1 MNEPSSLDIP
11 LGEARLV
18 ALDENPSTGY
28 LWIAS
33 FIPEF
38 LELVDTPPLP
48 AAPSRPFDPMLDA
61 IGGGSSPAGFMLRAM
76 AAGEGVAIFR
86 LARPWAPSDFVEER
100 LVAIRCAP

>member
-33 FIPEF
+33 FIPDF
-38 LELVDTPPLP
+38 LELVETPPLP
-48 AAPSRPFDPMLDA
+48 AAPSRPFDPMVDP
-61 IGGGSSPAGFMLRAM
+61 IGGGSSPAGFMLRAN
-76 AAGEGVAIFR
+76 ATGEGVATFR
-86 LARPWAPSDFVEER
+86 LARPWNPAEFAEER
-100 LVAIRCAP
+100 KVPIRCAA